1 MHPFVCTMCAVGLCL
16 PVSAMSASA
25 ISAPPI
31 PQALTSQPPMRSP
44 VQPPVQFSI
53 TLEQAIASALANHP
67 DLTVAQREIA
77 AVEGQ
82 VLQSQVRPNPELS
95 YGLEDVQRDRRS
107 QSVQL
112 NMPIERGGKRMARM
126 AAATGGLAVAVADL
140 EVRRAEIRAEVTEAF
155 LTLAVAQLRD
165 QLAQDSI
172 ALAKRATDAVSK
184 RMTAGKVSPVELT
197 KAQIAEANVQLEWVQ
212 AQTALQQAKT
222 QLRLLMGGVDGGST
236 GDAVDVQVDTSAL
249 YASPFFASDAISN
262 ITKIDIAAIEAQLD
276 THLAQAPLV
285 QRALREIDRR
295 QAVVQVE
302 RSKQTADA
310 TWSVGIK
317 RSSTPN
323 ELQRD
328 QLLLGVAIPLRV
340 FDQNRGNLQEALRR
354 EDKARDEVAALT
366 LQLRRVV
373 LDAYARLSAAQR
385 EMTVLQHTIMPNAKQ
400 AYEAATQGFVYGKF
414 SFLEV
419 LDAQRT
425 YFAAQAQS
433 MQVMGELY
441 RAMTDIERVLGQKLG
456 QPLGQLLNQTTV
468 GAQSK

>member
-1 MHPFVCTMCAVGLCL
+1 M
-16 PVSAMSASA
+16 
-25 ISAPPI
+25 
-31 PQALTSQPPMRSP
+31 QSP

-95 YGLEDVQRDRRS
+95 YGLEDIQRDRRS

-140 EVRRAEIRAEVTEAF
+140 EVRRAEIRAEVTNAF

-172 ALAKRATDAVSK
+172 TLAKRATDAVSK

-197 KAQIAEANVQLEWVQ
+197 KAHIAEANVQLEWVQ

-222 QLRLLMGGVDGGST
+222 QLRLLMGGVNGRNT
-236 GDAVDVQVDTSAL
+236 GDAANVQVDTSAL
-249 YASPFFASDAISN
+249 YATPFFASDAISN
-262 ITKIDIAAIEAQLD
+262 IASIEAQLD
-276 THLAQAPLV
+276 ANLAQAPLV

-310 TWSVGIK
+310 TWTVGIK
-317 RSSTPN
+317 RSSSPN

-373 LDAYARLSAAQR
+373 LDAYARLGAAQR
-385 EMTVLQHTIMPNAKQ
+385 EMTVLQQTIMPNAKQ
-400 AYEAATQGFVYGKF
+400 AYEAATQGFIYGKF

-441 RAMTDIERVLGQKLG
+441 RAMTDIERVLGQPLKLITN
-456 QPLGQLLNQTTV
+456 PTTS
-468 GAQSK
+468 GAQ